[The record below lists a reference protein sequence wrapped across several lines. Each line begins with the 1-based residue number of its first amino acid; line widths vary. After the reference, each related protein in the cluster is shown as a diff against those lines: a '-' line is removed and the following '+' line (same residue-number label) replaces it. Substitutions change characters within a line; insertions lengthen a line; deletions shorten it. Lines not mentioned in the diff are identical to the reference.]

1 MILMMATS
9 LYTAGVHSRSA
20 KCNGG
25 KREKPFSLLAVLCAL
40 VLESCVMDGWASA
53 ATKWVNLLATNLG

>member
-1 MILMMATS
+1 MMATS

-25 KREKPFSLLAVLCAL
+25 KREKPFSLLAVLFAL